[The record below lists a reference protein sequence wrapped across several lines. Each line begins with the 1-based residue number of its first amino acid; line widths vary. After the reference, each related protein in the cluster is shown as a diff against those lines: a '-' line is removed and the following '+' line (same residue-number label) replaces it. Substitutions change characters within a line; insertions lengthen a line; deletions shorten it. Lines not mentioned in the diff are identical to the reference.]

1 MSSSEASTRN
11 SHARTLRPKYRR
23 FVLRPILDAA
33 AAGIVFILLT
43 AVMTSAPVRA
53 CPFSAAFSS
62 LDRTVAPPAL
72 KAIAQPGPAPIIE
85 IATTS
90 SASAPNAVFRRTSD
104 TAAWS
109 LLGLTFSLLA
119 ALNLAIFRHLR
130 RAYAPPRARRAAP
143 R

>member
-1 MSSSEASTRN
+1 MSDREASSRN
-11 SHARTLRPKYRR
+11 SQPHTLRPNYRR

-33 AAGIVFILLT
+33 AGGIVFILLT

-62 LDRTVAPPAL
+62 LDHTAKPSVLQAL
-72 KAIAQPGPAPIIE
+72 AEPGPAPIIE

-90 SASAPNAVFRRTSD
+90 SAWDPNAVFRRTSD
-104 TAAWS
+104 TAAWT
-109 LLGLTFSLLA
+109 LLGLSFSLLT

-130 RAYAPPRARRAAP
+130 RAYAPPRARNSVP
-143 R
+143 K